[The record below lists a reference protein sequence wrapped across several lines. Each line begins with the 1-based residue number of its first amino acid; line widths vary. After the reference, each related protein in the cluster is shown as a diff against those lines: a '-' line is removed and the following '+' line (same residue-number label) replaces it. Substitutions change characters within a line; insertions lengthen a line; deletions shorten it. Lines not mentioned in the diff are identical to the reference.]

1 MANYKLTNTEKV
13 IHWKEIILANLKGKD
28 KQIMSAQEFLNIY
41 PHAEISI
48 LQTAITQLITEGKV
62 ETAP

>member
-1 MANYKLTNTEKV
+1 MASYKLSDSEKV
-13 IHWKEIILANLKGKD
+13 IHWKEIIIANLKSKD
-28 KQIMSAQEFLNIY
+28 RQQMTAQDFLDIY

-62 ETAP
+62 KAAP